1 MTLMFLKTTKI
12 RRELC
17 LIWIIVDRN
26 SRTKVLRNWVLESS
40 VTESLPKELVSFPL
54 GNKGVEGESIR
65 QWHCCN
71 FRTLRGQYLMIV
83 YTLGLKLSGL
93 NIKDVRFVKDQT
105 NVICISRTTVIKI
118 VILRSKDIYWCQL
131 NFSC

>member
-1 MTLMFLKTTKI
+1 
-12 RRELC
+12 
-17 LIWIIVDRN
+17 
-26 SRTKVLRNWVLESS
+26 
-40 VTESLPKELVSFPL
+40 
-54 GNKGVEGESIR
+54 
-65 QWHCCN
+65 
-71 FRTLRGQYLMIV
+71 MIV

-93 NIKDVRFVKDQT
+93 NIKDVSFVKDQT